1 MIIQQTSLIEV
12 RKIRSKGR
20 GVFATAFIAE
30 GTVFERVPVLVMPAK
45 EVCVDK
51 EDTVLSHYMFG
62 WGKHTVAIAL
72 GFGSLYNHS
81 YTPNACYEDVSGQM
95 KNYIAIR
102 DIQEGEEVTINYNGD
117 ANSTEA
123 VWFDVIESKAPAAP
137 KSAKTKSAG
146 VSKTVSRTKTDIA
159 AAKSRKP
166 VTVAKKREQKK
177 NSKLK
182 A

>member
-1 MIIQQTSLIEV
+1 MRKHLLGFVILI
-12 RKIRSKGR
+12 
-20 GVFATAFIAE
+20 
-30 GTVFERVPVLVMPAK
+30 
-45 EVCVDK
+45 
-51 EDTVLSHYMFG
+51 
-62 WGKHTVAIAL
+62 VAIAL

-81 YTPNACYEDVSGQM
+81 YTPNACYEDVSGHM

-102 DIQEGEEVTINYNGD
+102 DIQAGEEVTINYNGD
-117 ANSTEA
+117 ANSTEP
-123 VWFDVIESKAPAAP
+123 VWFDVIESIAPAAV

-166 VTVAKKREQKK
+166 ATVVTKQVEKKS
-177 NSKLK
+177 SKSK